1 MSSTSPAASPSVRV
15 ISKTIPSLIDGVKIY
30 AEAIGNPEH
39 PAIVYI
45 HGNST
50 SSGVWDNQFFDPRLS
65 QHFYQIR
72 FDLRGHGL
80 SETPGEDVEGPF
92 DNDKQAS
99 DVAAVLKAFSVERPL
114 FVSWSYGALIPG
126 DYMSV
131 YGCDNIRGIVVA
143 DGLTGPPE
151 ESHRFFTH
159 PPFPGF
165 TDNSDATKMH
175 QAYGLFIQS
184 LTYRPLSREW
194 TLRLRGMLTETAT
207 STRAWIFK
215 RKKNWDCYMSEASK
229 KVPKLVIF
237 GRQDGMNSLD
247 FIDYIRAKWEESLF
261 TSKLIDEAGHASFLE
276 KPLEFNEIFYSWAK
290 DRA

>member
-1 MSSTSPAASPSVRV
+1 MSSTSPAASPSV

-92 DNDKQAS
+92 NNDRQAS

-184 LTYRPLSREW
+184 LTYR
-194 TLRLRGMLTETAT
+194 
-207 STRAWIFK
+207 TRAWIFK
-215 RKKNWDCYMSEASK
+215 RKKNWDCYMNEASK

-247 FIDYIRAKWEESLF
+247 FIDYIRAKWDESLF

-276 KPLEFNEIFYSWAK
+276 KPLEFNEILYAWAK